1 MLLEENL
8 NFNDMTFLTSCIK
21 KKKKKWTFEFLPL
34 KAKIPNETV

>member
-21 KKKKKWTFEFLPL
+21 KKKKVNFWVFTTES
-34 KAKIPNETV
+34 

>member
-21 KKKKKWTFEFLPL
+21 KKKKWTFEFLPV

>member
-21 KKKKKWTFEFLPL
+21 KKKSELLSFYQV